1 MLFRTRPMLFI
12 GTLTLLGAT
21 SCGGRPGEADL
32 VCDFPDPQ
40 CPDGLVCSIMV
51 EGDPFCVA
59 PLTIRG
65 TVLDATTDEP
75 IPGALV
81 QAVDVNGAAVGTSAE
96 TDDNG
101 TYTLIVPAVRDID
114 GMPIEGTYTLRA
126 QAASYQG
133 FPSAIRPAL
142 PLDATTADL
151 DEGTWIIEDTLTV
164 VKLLPLLID
173 TTNLGSISGTVDAES
188 RAGILVIAD
197 GDSGAFTGFTNA
209 DGAYTIFNVPLGI
222 YSVRGY
228 AGGVQLTPA
237 TATLNT
243 DDDLV
248 DIDLLESSDPLG
260 TVSGSVQIVDPS
272 GASATSVVLAVEST
286 FVENAARGE
295 VPPGLRVGEI
305 TSGFTINGV
314 PNGRY
319 VVLAAFE
326 NDGLVRDPDQTI
338 GGTSI
343 VRITVPDPDTGNIV
357 NLAEGFKVTGALAVV
372 MPGSDGPEELPNP
385 TPVFT
390 WEDDSSEDGYEIRVF
405 DAFGTEIW
413 SKLDIASV
421 SGSETVSHTYAGPG
435 LIPGMFYQFRVTSFR
450 DKNGVRTAISTTED
464 LKGVFQLSLM
474 P

>member
-12 GTLTLLGAT
+12 GTLALLGAT
-21 SCGGRPGEADL
+21 SCGGGPGGPDL
-32 VCDFPDPQ
+32 VCDLADPQ

-59 PLTIRG
+59 PLTLRG
-65 TVLDATTDEP
+65 IVLDATTDEP
-75 IPGALV
+75 IAGALV

-96 TDDNG
+96 TADNG

-114 GMPIEGTYTLRA
+114 GIPVAGTYTLRA
-126 QAASYQG
+126 QAADYQA

-142 PLDATTADL
+142 PLDATTAVL
-151 DEGTWIIEDTLTV
+151 DNGTWIIEDTLTV
-164 VKLLPLLID
+164 IKLLPLLID
-173 TTNLGSISGTVDAES
+173 TTNLGSISGTVDAET
-188 RAGILVIAD
+188 RAGILIIAD
-197 GDSGAFTGFTNA
+197 GDSGAFTGFTNT

-222 YSVRGY
+222 YNVRGY

-237 TATLNT
+237 NATL
-243 DDDLV
+243 DAGEDLV
-248 DIDLLESSDPLG
+248 DVDLMESSDPLG
-260 TVSGSVQIVDPS
+260 TVSGSVQIVNAP
-272 GASATSVVLAVEST
+272 GGSATSVVLAVEST

-295 VPPGLRVGEI
+295 VPPGLRAGEV
-305 TSGFTINGV
+305 TSDFTITGV
-314 PNGRY
+314 PNGSY

-343 VRITVPDPDTGNIV
+343 VRITVPDPGTGNIV
-357 NLAEGFKVTGALAVV
+357 DLAEGFKVTGALAVI
-372 MPGSDGPEELPNP
+372 MPGADGPEELPNP

-405 DAFGTEIW
+405 DAFGNNIW
-413 SKLDIASV
+413 SDEIASF
-421 SGSETVSHTYAGPG
+421 SGSETVSHTYAGPE
-435 LIPGMFYQFRVTSFR
+435 LIPGMFYQFRATSFR
-450 DKNGVRTAISTTED
+450 DKLGVRTAISTTED
-464 LKGVFQLSLM
+464 LKGVFQLSLV